1 LNASI
6 TEAGPFERL
15 LTFTLAAADIEAAKT
30 KAAQR
35 LSREI
40 NIKGFRPGKAPR
52 PIVEATVGAA
62 KLRSEAIEELLP
74 AKVGEVLVESDLR
87 PAVAPAVEDLRDVLD
102 GVEVH
107 VRVTLWPSLDD
118 LPDYEGRKVEIPSPE
133 LSDDELLGQI
143 TRLRE
148 QYASLETVE
157 RVAALGDYAAID
169 IVAEHNGLPV
179 EDANAKD
186 LLYEVGSGEFIQGI
200 DEQLVGKAAG
210 DTFVFGGP
218 LPEGFG
224 KKAGLPVSFTVTV
237 TEVKKKVL
245 ADLDDEWV
253 AENTEFETVEE
264 LTTRL
269 AEQLREI
276 KRRSVSAAFQD
287 RAFETLVNEVQVE
300 IPRALLRAEMDEILH
315 RFGHRLGERG
325 VKIEDYFRVTG
336 LTDEEFVG
344 DLERQADRT
353 LRGQFL
359 LEAVVRREGLRVDD
373 EEVAA
378 AVDQVAARSDDVEHA
393 RRMLREPERELAL
406 RSDILRGK
414 ALAAITAKAE
424 PVDAD
429 GNPVDL
435 TVPAAGET
443 SAPTFE
449 IEEAEL
455 DS

>member
-1 LNASI
+1 MNASI

-200 DEQLVGKAAG
+200 D
-210 DTFVFGGP
+210 
-218 LPEGFG
+218 
-224 KKAGLPVSFTVTV
+224 
-237 TEVKKKVL
+237 
-245 ADLDDEWV
+245 
-253 AENTEFETVEE
+253 
-264 LTTRL
+264 
-269 AEQLREI
+269 
-276 KRRSVSAAFQD
+276 
-287 RAFETLVNEVQVE
+287 
-300 IPRALLRAEMDEILH
+300 
-315 RFGHRLGERG
+315 
-325 VKIEDYFRVTG
+325 
-336 LTDEEFVG
+336 
-344 DLERQADRT
+344 
-353 LRGQFL
+353 
-359 LEAVVRREGLRVDD
+359 
-373 EEVAA
+373 
-378 AVDQVAARSDDVEHA
+378 
-393 RRMLREPERELAL
+393 
-406 RSDILRGK
+406 
-414 ALAAITAKAE
+414 
-424 PVDAD
+424 
-429 GNPVDL
+429 
-435 TVPAAGET
+435 
-443 SAPTFE
+443 
-449 IEEAEL
+449 
-455 DS
+455 

>member
-1 LNASI
+1 MNASI

-15 LTFTLAAADIEAAKT
+15 LTLTLAHADIEAAKT

-62 KLRSEAIEELLP
+62 KLRTEAIEEMLP
-74 AKVGEVLVESDLR
+74 ARVGEVLAESDLR
-87 PAVAPAVEDLRDVLD
+87 PAVAPAIEGLRDVLN
-102 GVEVH
+102 GVEVD
-107 VRVTLWPSLDD
+107 VRVTLWPSLEDV
-118 LPDYEGRKVEIPSPE
+118 PDYGARKVEIPSPE
-133 LSDDELLGQI
+133 LSDDELDGQI

-157 RVAALGDYAAID
+157 RAAAVGDYAAID
-169 IVAEHNGLPV
+169 IIAEHNGLPV

-186 LLYEVGSGEFIQGI
+186 LLYEVGSGEFIRGI
-200 DEQLVGKAAG
+200 DEHLVGQSAG
-210 DTFVFGGP
+210 GTFVFGGP
-218 LPEGFG
+218 LPAGFG
-224 KKAGLPVSFTVTV
+224 KKAGLPVSFTVSV

-245 ADLDDEWV
+245 AELTDEWV
-253 AENTEFETVEE
+253 AENTEFETVAEM
-264 LTTRL
+264 TARL

-276 KRRSVSAAFQD
+276 KRRSVAAAFAD
-287 RAFETLVNEVQVE
+287 LAFENLVNEVRVE
-300 IPRALLRAEMDEILH
+300 IPPALLRAEMDEILH
-315 RFGHRLGERG
+315 RFGHRLGEQG
-325 VKIEDYFRVTG
+325 IGLQDYLRVTG
-336 LTDEEFVG
+336 LTEEDFLA

-353 LRGQFL
+353 LRGQLL
-359 LEAVVRREGLRVDD
+359 LEAVVRREGLAVDN

-378 AVDQVAARSDDVEHA
+378 AVEHVAARSDDAERA
-393 RRMLREPERELAL
+393 RRLLREPERELAL

-414 ALAAITAKAE
+414 ALAAIVASAQ

-435 TVPAAGET
+435 NVPAVIGT
-443 SAPTFE
+443 PAPTFE